1 MSMLK
6 LLVHYQI
13 KNNVVYFYKNNK
25 NVYVAFAEQ
34 KDPEGN
40 NIIIDMGEFG
50 TKKTE
55 VINNFKNAYDYNKK
69 FNYKFISLK

>member
-13 KNNVVYFYKNNK
+13 KKSVIYFYKNNK
-25 NVYVAFAEQ
+25 NVYVGFADE

-40 NIIIDMGEFG
+40 NIIVDMGEFG

-55 VINNFKNAYDYNKK
+55 VINNFKNAYDYDKK
-69 FNYKFISLK
+69 INYDFIKLN